1 MSEFNFRIINTPDGN
16 QVIDRNL
23 KTPYSALTALQMVEY
38 VEVDVQLA
46 IMDAMERKA
55 QIEEER
61 KRKIVYRLA
70 RKFACMCGIM

>member
-1 MSEFNFRIINTPDGN
+1 MFNFRIIELQDGN

-46 IMDAMERKA
+46 IMDSMERKA
-55 QIEEER
+55 MKESARRRRITSNLL
-61 KRKIVYRLA
+61 YRLA
-70 RKFACMCGIM
+70 CVIGLL

>member
-1 MSEFNFRIINTPDGN
+1 MFDFRIIELADGN

-55 QIEEER
+55 QIEASR
-61 KRKIVYRLA
+61 RRRIASNPLYRLA
-70 RKFACMCGIM
+70 CIVGIL